1 MARSKNQRSKS
12 KSKKG
17 APRRVG
23 PVISFKDVIMA
34 YYMGGQGAGGVKE
47 IRKLAKK
54 TDDNGN
60 QAQLTPKVLWSA
72 YDALAEAPDADLE
85 TLEKFVLKTAGPRR
99 AEGTRGRSLPQA
111 GETRQY
117 KAMTTPVKDDDGNET
132 GRSDPFVRIPV
143 SALEVEGGAM
153 LEASF
158 ENGRI
163 ILTPASSPQS

>member
-1 MARSKNQRSKS
+1 MARSNAQRKNKS
-12 KSKKG
+12 KKKG

-34 YYMGGQGAGGVKE
+34 YYMGGQGSGGLKE

-60 QAQLTPKVLWSA
+60 QAQLTPKVLWAA

-85 TLEKFVLKTAGPRR
+85 TLEAFVLKTAGPRR
-99 AEGTRGRSLPQA
+99 AEGTRGRSLPQT
-111 GETRQY
+111 GDTRSY
-117 KAMTTPVKDDDGNET
+117 KAMTTPVKDGEGNET

-143 SALEVEGGAM
+143 AALGVDGGAM

-158 ENGRI
+158 EDGRI
-163 ILTPASSPQS
+163 VLTPQS